1 MASAPFL
8 GRAQALLSASLAH
21 HELHKGL
28 EGQRRCVE
36 SFERK
41 GFEQLRALDDEPGLL
56 FGRQLQSDTL
66 ASEGLPDVIVFQ
78 VDAHRALAADGAHH

>member
-21 HELHKGL
+21 HELYKGL

-36 SFERK
+36 SFERE
-41 GFEQLRALDDEPGLL
+41 GFEELGALDDEPGTR
-56 FGRQLQSDTL
+56 FGRQVQGDTL

-78 VDAHRALAADGAHH
+78 VDAHLALAADGAHH